1 MIRADTKGEG
11 FMNRSESFAG
21 WMFIFPC
28 LIGFGLLTLLPIL
41 FSLVISFTEWNFL
54 DGLAG
59 IKFIGLKN
67 FVEMWSDRNF
77 TGSLVNNL
85 IFAGIVV
92 PLTMVLSLLTA
103 VALNTKSFLKS
114 PIRLM
119 IFMPYVSSMVAVSV
133 VWSILYQ
140 PTDGPINQFLSLLG
154 VSDLPGWLASSDW
167 ALPAIIIMTIWMNIG
182 YNMIIYLAGL
192 QGIPKELYEAAKMD
206 GAGPLK
212 TLLSITVP
220 LLSPTTFFVV
230 ITSIIQSFQV
240 FVAVFVMTQG
250 GPGGSTSVLTYYIY
264 QAGFTFYKMG
274 YASAMAWVLFII
286 IFIVTAFQWRAQKKW
301 VNY

>member
-1 MIRADTKGEG
+1 
-11 FMNRSESFAG
+11 MNRSESFAG
-21 WMFIFPC
+21 WMFILPC

-67 FVEMWSDRNF
+67 FAEMWSDRNF

-140 PTDGPINQFLSLLG
+140 PTNGPINQFLRSLG
-154 VSDLPGWLASSDW
+154 ISDLPGWLASSDW

-206 GAGPLK
+206 GAGSVK

-264 QAGFTFYKMG
+264 QSGFTFYKMG
-274 YASAMAWVLFII
+274 YASAMAWILFII

-301 VNY
+301 VNH